1 MRHIHFIGICGVA
14 MSGLA
19 LAFKK
24 AGWRVTGSDVGIYP
38 PISDYLKKNKVDYY
52 TGWHP
57 DLMCKNGKPDLVVVG
72 NVASSN
78 NPEWLYTQEQKLEY
92 KSYPE
97 LIAEY
102 IVRKN
107 SIVCAGTYGKTSTAA
122 LLSWILY
129 KAGMEL
135 SYMFGGLAIDG
146 DFPSAFCHCEER
158 GTSDEAIQNNIDRLL
173 RRLLTPRNDSGDWSV
188 LEGDEYKS
196 SRWDD
201 RPKFAHYSPTHL
213 LLTAVEWDHA
223 DVYPTEEA
231 YFRVFDELVK
241 SVPETGLV
249 VANESV
255 SCNMKHGTWNKP
267 TIKTYGKSEKSDYKY
282 SDVKTTKDGVEFDI
296 SYNSSV
302 LHLKSYV
309 FGDYMAENI
318 CGAFAMACEIGIEP
332 ETIIKAI
339 GEFKGLKRRLEKRF
353 EGEITIFDDIA
364 HSPAKAESTLNT
376 LASVIANHSE
386 AIRLLNDTGLRSL
399 SRVETRDRAAPP
411 HNDRRIIAIFE
422 PNTGNRQPEAIPSY
436 DNKFN
441 AADLV
446 IIPELTSI
454 KHDPKKSPPLEGEDL
469 MKIISQT
476 HPNVKYISDD
486 EKLVDLINKEA
497 KVGDVVVFL
506 GSHGFRGMIEVLVSK
521 FISK

>member
-1 MRHIHFIGICGVA
+1 
-14 MSGLA
+14 
-19 LAFKK
+19 
-24 AGWRVTGSDVGIYP
+24 
-38 PISDYLKKNKVDYY
+38 
-52 TGWHP
+52 
-57 DLMCKNGKPDLVVVG
+57 
-72 NVASSN
+72 
-78 NPEWLYTQEQKLEY
+78 
-92 KSYPE
+92 
-97 LIAEY
+97 
-102 IVRKN
+102 
-107 SIVCAGTYGKTSTAA
+107 
-122 LLSWILY
+122 
-129 KAGMEL
+129 
-135 SYMFGGLAIDG
+135 
-146 DFPSAFCHCEER
+146 
-158 GTSDEAIQNNIDRLL
+158 
-173 RRLLTPRNDSGDWSV
+173 
-188 LEGDEYKS
+188 
-196 SRWDD
+196 
-201 RPKFAHYSPTHL
+201 
-213 LLTAVEWDHA
+213 
-223 DVYPTEEA
+223 
-231 YFRVFDELVK
+231 
-241 SVPETGLV
+241 
-249 VANESV
+249 
-255 SCNMKHGTWNKP
+255 
-267 TIKTYGKSEKSDYKY
+267 
-282 SDVKTTKDGVEFDI
+282 
-296 SYNSSV
+296 
-302 LHLKSYV
+302 
-309 FGDYMAENI
+309 
-318 CGAFAMACEIGIEP
+318 MACEIGIDP

>member
-146 DFPSAFCHCEER
+146 DFPSA
-158 GTSDEAIQNNIDRLL
+158 
-173 RRLLTPRNDSGDWSV
+173 
-188 LEGDEYKS
+188 
-196 SRWDD
+196 
-201 RPKFAHYSPTHL
+201 
-213 LLTAVEWDHA
+213 
-223 DVYPTEEA
+223 
-231 YFRVFDELVK
+231 
-241 SVPETGLV
+241 
-249 VANESV
+249 
-255 SCNMKHGTWNKP
+255 
-267 TIKTYGKSEKSDYKY
+267 
-282 SDVKTTKDGVEFDI
+282 
-296 SYNSSV
+296 
-302 LHLKSYV
+302 
-309 FGDYMAENI
+309 
-318 CGAFAMACEIGIEP
+318 
-332 ETIIKAI
+332 
-339 GEFKGLKRRLEKRF
+339 
-353 EGEITIFDDIA
+353 
-364 HSPAKAESTLNT
+364 
-376 LASVIANHSE
+376 
-386 AIRLLNDTGLRSL
+386 
-399 SRVETRDRAAPP
+399 
-411 HNDRRIIAIFE
+411 
-422 PNTGNRQPEAIPSY
+422 
-436 DNKFN
+436 
-441 AADLV
+441 
-446 IIPELTSI
+446 
-454 KHDPKKSPPLEGEDL
+454 
-469 MKIISQT
+469 
-476 HPNVKYISDD
+476 
-486 EKLVDLINKEA
+486 
-497 KVGDVVVFL
+497 
-506 GSHGFRGMIEVLVSK
+506 
-521 FISK
+521 